1 MTTTA
6 RVLIAADKFKGSLTA
21 VEVAERITAGIQRVR
36 PGASV
41 ESLPVADGGDGTVA
55 AAVAAGFERHE
66 REVTGPLGAPVT
78 AAFALR
84 GEVPLWW
91 RWPRHPA
98 SS

>member
-55 AAVAAGFERHE
+55 AV
-66 REVTGPLGAPVT
+66 V
-78 AAFALR
+78 
-84 GEVPLWW
+84 
-91 RWPRHPA
+91 
-98 SS
+98 